1 WRQGMTPD
9 ALKADLNRAL
19 QLPGLANVW
28 VMPIKTR
35 IDMLATGIKTP
46 VGIKIAG
53 PDLQVIEDIG
63 RQIEQVVRKVPGTT
77 SAFSERVKGGRYI
90 KVDIN
95 RLEAARLGLN
105 VEDVQEVIATAVG
118 GMNVA
123 QTVEGLERYPIN
135 LRYPRAIRD
144 SLEKL
149 RLLPVVTPSG
159 ARIPLGSVARLNI
172 EAGPDMIKSENARLN
187 GWVFVDT
194 QGRDLGGYVKEA
206 KARVAEE
213 IKLPPRYSLS
223 WSGQYEYLERAAERL
238 RVVVPLTLAII
249 LVLLYL
255 NFRNLTEVAIL
266 MASLPFALI
275 GGIWLLYLL
284 DYHLS
289 VASGIGF
296 IALAGVAAE
305 TAVVMLVFLDLAY
318 TRRER
323 QALGEGR
330 SMTRQDLI
338 DAVVE

>member
-1 WRQGMTPD
+1 M
-9 ALKADLNRAL
+9 
-19 QLPGLANVW
+19 
-28 VMPIKTR
+28 
-35 IDMLATGIKTP
+35 
-46 VGIKIAG
+46 
-53 PDLQVIEDIG
+53 
-63 RQIEQVVRKVPGTT
+63 
-77 SAFSERVKGGRYI
+77 
-90 KVDIN
+90 
-95 RLEAARLGLN
+95 
-105 VEDVQEVIATAVG
+105 
-118 GMNVA
+118 
-123 QTVEGLERYPIN
+123 
-135 LRYPRAIRD
+135 
-144 SLEKL
+144 
-149 RLLPVVTPSG
+149 LPVVTPSG
-159 ARIPLGSVARLNI
+159 ARIPLGSVAKLGI

-194 QGRDLGGYVKEA
+194 EGRDLGGYVKEA

-238 RVVVPLTLAII
+238 RAVVPLTLAII

-305 TAVVMLVFLDLAY
+305 TAVVMLVFLHLAY
-318 TRRER
+318 TRREQ

-338 DAVVE
+338 DVVVEGALLRVRPKVMTVAAIIGGLLPIMLGGGTGSELMRRIAAPMVGGMVSAAVLTLVVIPAVYFLCKRQRIAA